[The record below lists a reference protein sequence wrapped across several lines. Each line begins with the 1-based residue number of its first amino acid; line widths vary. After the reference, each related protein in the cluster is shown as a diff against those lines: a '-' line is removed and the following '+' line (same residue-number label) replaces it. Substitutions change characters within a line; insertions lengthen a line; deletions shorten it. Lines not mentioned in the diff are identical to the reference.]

1 MSEGAG
7 ERIQRPVNQ
16 IRNEQTKLLATGLN
30 NVAVAFVVIG
40 GVTPVTAM
48 SFGVASA
55 PHLSI
60 ASATFAAIWIGAG
73 AGLPWVARFVL
84 RSLLS

>member
-1 MSEGAG
+1 M
-7 ERIQRPVNQ
+7 NQ
-16 IRNEQTKLLATGLN
+16 VHNEQTKLLATGLN

-55 PHLSI
+55 PKLSFGTV
-60 ASATFAAIWIGAG
+60 AFAAIWLCAG
-73 AGLPWVARFVL
+73 IAVHQAARRAL
-84 RSLLS
+84 RSLKP

>member
-1 MSEGAG
+1 MSKE
-7 ERIQRPVNQ
+7 PLNQ
-16 IRNEQTKLLATGLN
+16 IHNEQTKLLATGLN

-55 PHLSI
+55 PSVSVGTV
-60 ASATFAAIWIGAG
+60 AFAAVWLCT
-73 AGLPWVARFVL
+73 GLVVHWAARKAL
-84 RSLLS
+84 RSSKP

>member
-1 MSEGAG
+1 
-7 ERIQRPVNQ
+7 VNQ
-16 IRNEQTKLLATGLN
+16 IHNEQTKLLATGLN

-55 PHLSI
+55 PSLSFGTV
-60 ASATFAAIWIGAG
+60 AFATVWLSAGVAVHWAARRA
-73 AGLPWVARFVL
+73 L
-84 RSLLS
+84 RSLKP

>member
-1 MSEGAG
+1 M
-7 ERIQRPVNQ
+7 NQ
-16 IRNEQTKLLATGLN
+16 IHNEQTKLLATGLN

-55 PHLSI
+55 PTLSFGTV
-60 ASATFAAIWIGAG
+60 AFATIWISTA
-73 AGLPWVARFVL
+73 AGLHWIARRIL
-84 RSLLS
+84 RSLLP